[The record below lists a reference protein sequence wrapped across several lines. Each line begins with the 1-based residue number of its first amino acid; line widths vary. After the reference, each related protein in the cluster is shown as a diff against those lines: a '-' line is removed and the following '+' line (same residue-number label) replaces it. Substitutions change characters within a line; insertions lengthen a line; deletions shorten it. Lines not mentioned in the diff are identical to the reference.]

1 MSEPSENPSPSR
13 LILFQSED
21 EHARI
26 EVRLDG
32 GTVWLTQAQMA
43 ELYQSSVPNINLHL
57 RAIYDERE
65 LSEQATIKRY
75 LIVRE
80 EGKRQVS
87 REVLHYNLEAILAVG
102 YRVRSHRG
110 TQFRRWATERLKEYL
125 VKGFVM
131 DDERLKNPPRPA
143 HEKYSG

>member
-43 ELYQSSVPNINLHL
+43 ELYQRSVPNINLHL

-80 EGKRQVS
+80 AYLEFAELQARNRKPMHMADWIAKPDDFLRLS
-87 REVLHYNLEAILAVG
+87 EREIL
-102 YRVRSHRG
+102 
-110 TQFRRWATERLKEYL
+110 
-125 VKGFVM
+125 
-131 DDERLKNPPRPA
+131 N
-143 HEKYSG
+143 